1 MEAQKVEVLYKDIRL
16 ADGSPNEEFLAALRN
31 RLKEMEEKGQT
42 AMLVPVC
49 DGGDCK
55 DVDAALEL
63 TAAYK
68 HCARRVK
75 DCQSVLGF
83 GIPAVFAGMAQRIA
97 MAAKSPIAMH
107 LDHGSSYELAGECVR
122 AGYTSVMIDASMK
135 EWKEIR
141 LADGKEGWIETRK
154 MEVI

>member
-75 DCQSVLGF
+75 DCQSVVGF
-83 GIPAVFAGMAQRIA
+83 EIPAVFAGMERSAELQENF
-97 MAAKSPIAMH
+97 KS
-107 LDHGSSYELAGECVR
+107 ELLEKHPHYVFALPR
-122 AGYTSVMIDASMK
+122 
-135 EWKEIR
+135 
-141 LADGKEGWIETRK
+141 
-154 MEVI
+154 